1 MYERFSLFL
10 GQALISRPRLKD
22 LVKREEGQGIT
33 EYGMAV
39 AFVVVA
45 LVGILALLKGHIQT
59 FINKVGDDIEND
71 IRGAQ
76 AAGLRGILVATG
88 KHNAHSPQ
96 LQQTQPEAI
105 LPSLADLPAWLESKD

>member
-10 GQALISRPRLKD
+10 GRALVLRPRLSE
-22 LVKREEGQGIT
+22 LKREEGQGIT

-59 FINKVGDDIEND
+59 FINKVGDDIE
-71 IRGAQ
+71 
-76 AAGLRGILVATG
+76 
-88 KHNAHSPQ
+88 K
-96 LQQTQPEAI
+96 
-105 LPSLADLPAWLESKD
+105 LPGNL

>member
-10 GQALISRPRLKD
+10 GRAFISRPRFSD
-22 LVKREEGQGIT
+22 LKREEGQGIT

-59 FINKVGDDIEND
+59 FIQKVGDDIEN
-71 IRGAQ
+71 
-76 AAGLRGILVATG
+76 
-88 KHNAHSPQ
+88 
-96 LQQTQPEAI
+96 
-105 LPSLADLPAWLESKD
+105 LPGNL

>member
-45 LVGILALLKGHIQT
+45 LVAILALLKGHIQT
-59 FINKVGDDIEND
+59 FINKVGDDIE
-71 IRGAQ
+71 
-76 AAGLRGILVATG
+76 
-88 KHNAHSPQ
+88 K
-96 LQQTQPEAI
+96 
-105 LPSLADLPAWLESKD
+105 LPGNL

>member
-10 GQALISRPRLKD
+10 GRALVSRPRLSE
-22 LVKREEGQGIT
+22 LKREEGQGIT

-59 FINKVGDDIEND
+59 FINKVGDDIEN
-71 IRGAQ
+71 
-76 AAGLRGILVATG
+76 
-88 KHNAHSPQ
+88 
-96 LQQTQPEAI
+96 
-105 LPSLADLPAWLESKD
+105 LPGNL